1 MNRITFLGK
10 EVTLSGVEI
19 AAGKTAP
26 DFTLVGKDLSAVKLS
41 DFKGKVK
48 ILSIFPSIDTEVC
61 AVQTRRFNQEA
72 AALSEEVA
80 VLCISKDLPFAQ
92 NRFCGAEGI
101 DKVVTLSDYK
111 SNDFGSK
118 YGFLIEELGL
128 LARGVV
134 VIDKNDTVQ
143 YVEYVSEV
151 THEPAYDK
159 AVEAAKKL
167 V

>member
-1 MNRITFLGK
+1 MVKITFLGK
-10 EVTLSGVEI
+10 PVTLSGNEI
-19 AAGKTAP
+19 ETGKQAP
-26 DFTLVGKDLSAVKLS
+26 DFTAVGKDLKPVKLS
-41 DFKGKVK
+41 DFKGKIK

-61 AVQTRRFNQEA
+61 AVQTRTFNKA
-72 AALSEEVA
+72 AADLSDEVA

-118 YGFLIEELGL
+118 YGFLIDELGL

-134 VIDKNDTVQ
+134 VIDRNDTVR

-151 THEPAYDK
+151 TDEPAYDK
-159 AVEAAKKL
+159 AIEAAEKS

>member
-1 MNRITFLGK
+1 MSKITFLGNP
-10 EVTLSGVEI
+10 VTLSGVEI
-19 AAGKTAP
+19 EAGKKAP
-26 DFTLVGKDLSAVKLS
+26 DFTLTGKDLSAVKLS

-72 AALSEEVA
+72 ASLSDEV
-80 VLCISKDLPFAQ
+80 VVICISKDLPFAQ

-101 DKVVTLSDYK
+101 DKVITLSDYK

-118 YGFLIEELGL
+118 YGFLIDELGL

-134 VIDKNDTVQ
+134 VIDKDDTVQ
-143 YVEYVSEV
+143 YVEYVPEV

-159 AVEAAKKL
+159 AISAAVKL
-167 V
+167 L